1 MMKVLHIFPKD
12 DHTNARYVALL
23 AKALPE
29 SIESLL
35 ADDPVIAKKMCKDHH
50 PDIVH
55 IYGNGRYEVTGR
67 RVISPCGTTFDP
79 QQSYYAVIARSPL
92 EAESLF
98 EQEVKRV
105 EIIRNPLVTKTASF
119 DETAQ
124 KMAYVY
130 QKVMDSNTLEQMN
143 KDSEL
148 ALAAII
154 KASITGD
161 RRWLDG
167 TQHLLFDTKQIN
179 WRHLLVYAEH
189 ENIRNYIDYGIN
201 ILGLST
207 PLIETK
213 QINAYFPDYY
223 TKPLPIKELI
233 GDYNGNENDYLM
245 RIIRQI
251 NKQPLLLHLIEL
263 TRELYRN
270 TVNDEQ
276 LIDLLEEKSLASYT
290 ARLMQIIQE
299 QTLIDEGFMPITP
312 IDDKQTKHIRN
323 LLTNHLKI

>member
-35 ADDPVIAKKMCKDHH
+35 ADDPVIAKKMCKDHQ

-130 QKVMDSNTLEQMN
+130 QKVMDSNPWPLIDDATR
-143 KDSEL
+143 S
-148 ALAAII
+148 
-154 KASITGD
+154 
-161 RRWLDG
+161 
-167 TQHLLFDTKQIN
+167 LLF
-179 WRHLLVYAEH
+179 LLLKVAICGDKRWVSGSSVSTQDVNFRLLYHYAEK
-189 ENIRNYIDYGIN
+189 ENILSIVQKGLAIMGIDEPQHQKIACYMPDSYTVPVTMAGQDIVAMLHD
-201 ILGLST
+201 IQKHGLS
-207 PLIETK
+207 LLRIVNVFEALHDSRLNEDQLLNMLETE
-213 QINAYFPDYY
+213 
-223 TKPLPIKELI
+223 EL
-233 GDYNGNENDYLM
+233 LM
-245 RIIRQI
+245 LFRSILSIAQE
-251 NKQPLLLHLIEL
+251 LLS
-263 TRELYRN
+263 
-270 TVNDEQ
+270 
-276 LIDLLEEKSLASYT
+276 LE
-290 ARLMQIIQE
+290 
-299 QTLIDEGFMPITP
+299 EGFMPCEPLDNNETRKLKDNI
-312 IDDKQTKHIRN
+312 I
-323 LLTNHLKI
+323 NHLRL